1 MSGELKESDWKVLRQ
16 LHPIALERFCRRAL
30 DEIEQVASAADRS
43 CHERYLDVLRLVDRR
58 RREMADAFNDMRRS
72 RALQRLTCIQS
83 HELLTEEEL
92 GRFSPEMR
100 EALRFMLD
108 MNGTGSAGRPAG

>member
-1 MSGELKESDWKVLRQ
+1 M
-16 LHPIALERFCRRAL
+16 
-30 DEIEQVASAADRS
+30 ASAAERS
-43 CHERYLDVLRLVDRR
+43 CHERYLDVLRLVERR
-58 RREMADAFNDMRRS
+58 SREMADTFNDMRRS

-100 EALRFMLD
+100 EALRFMLE
-108 MNGTGSAGRPAG
+108 